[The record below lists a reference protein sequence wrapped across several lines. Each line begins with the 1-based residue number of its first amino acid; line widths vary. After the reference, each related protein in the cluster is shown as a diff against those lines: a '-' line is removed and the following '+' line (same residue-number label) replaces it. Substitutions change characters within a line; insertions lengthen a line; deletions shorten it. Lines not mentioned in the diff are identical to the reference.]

1 MIMLA
6 QNMHLSEYDI
16 NSLPAMVLFRTK
28 WRLNFRFSRR
38 RMVSCSNLAL
48 KDLKLAY
55 LLDEEVSC
63 LSLSKSFNKCLFI
76 DWLILTLK
84 AIIKCSQNNASNKML
99 TFNIIK
105 IVLLSK
111 KFEWIKWLFLSR
123 LNFALKLILFSVIFQ
138 VDIIFQVYRS
148 FFTLHQNTA
157 LARAF

>member
-84 AIIKCSQNNASNKML
+84 
-99 TFNIIK
+99 K